1 MTVQETKWSEAA
13 VSEAIESTVK
23 AMGYDTLKLHY
34 TSELIEDYVNNYIP
48 KLQKLYSV
56 FTRPF
61 LPHAEV
67 GWPAR
72 LPHVMKVPGL
82 PCLLQLFHFCVVL
95 AMKTEE
101 QENIGQAWKQG

>member
-13 VSEAIESTVK
+13 ESEAIESAAK
-23 AMGYDTLKLHY
+23 AMGYDTLKPD

-48 KLQKLYSV
+48 KLQKLYSA

-61 LPHAEV
+61 PPRAEV

-72 LPHVMKVPGL
+72 LPM
-82 PCLLQLFHFCVVL
+82 CLVFRQSG
-95 AMKTEE
+95 MRTKM
-101 QENIGQAWKQG
+101 